1 MTIISES
8 KGMKAP
14 RGSKTKAPSEHY
26 EQCLFVQW
34 MRRTYP
40 DARIFAI
47 PNGGARSLSVGA
59 ELKAEGVSRGVPDLF
74 VPSWRLFIEMKRSDS
89 GNMSGYQRDWKKYLE
104 EHKYTVFVCH
114 GFEEAKRRVEEW
126 LI

>member
-1 MTIISES
+1 M
-8 KGMKAP
+8 
-14 RGSKTKAPSEHY
+14 
-26 EQCLFVQW
+26 
-34 MRRTYP
+34 
-40 DARIFAI
+40 
-47 PNGGARSLSVGA
+47 GA